1 MWSGVGVAHCAK
13 AVQCPSGGWHWGACC
28 ALLAFSLETNVSIAS
43 PNARGRPEL
52 EHRKRICD
60 SGTSAKSCTHGTNSV
75 WATHCHIAGS
85 AASQRSHVILPV
97 QSDCCE
103 PTFAGRMLG
112 PQANHSCH
120 ANQGYVA
127 GGRGVVCML
136 RIPLRANWCAVAHTL
151 LSMCSSTWARLA
163 ALQILFFI
171 SRDSDGVKIGWPLS
185 RECDGCGPFGCHVHR
200 ACELMQCARD

>member
-1 MWSGVGVAHCAK
+1 M
-13 AVQCPSGGWHWGACC
+13 PIRGWHWGACC

-85 AASQRSHVILPV
+85 VASQRSHVIRTWC
-97 QSDCCE
+97 SDS
-103 PTFAGRMLG
+103 TFARRMLG
-112 PQANHSCH
+112 PQANYSCH

-163 ALQILFFI
+163 ALQIL
-171 SRDSDGVKIGWPLS
+171 SHPPPRLQGRLANAWAGLCSNL
-185 RECDGCGPFGCHVHR
+185 GCLLCI
-200 ACELMQCARD
+200 ACI